1 MGTTEKELTTRASYQ
16 NRDGFMILF
25 PRKLQWTAK
34 GENDPTIDIAISEM
48 KSFFV
53 GKPNVAAA
61 KFRILCNQDI
71 TYTFVL
77 TSQSAWD
84 ELNIIKARVTSGI
97 SRARSAAPSPAPQRS
112 ATTSPVHYRSTAPS
126 PASGGSSPAVWNNG
140 LQQNKNGATTNGR
153 NGTTLPMRKVPSA
166 MEINLRKN
174 LLMRDKRLADQ
185 HRILVVEQKCIAEE
199 EFWELRKNLLR
210 DQDTRTSQQKG
221 RSSTMPNLRPV
232 TEEGGEAKINITPQ
246 LIHEIFEEY
255 PRVKTAYDENI
266 TEELFWTRYV
276 QSKFNDRNR
285 AKATTSIASDDI
297 FDKCW
302 AETEEEREH
311 GRKRLKISNL
321 RDLNATKE
329 DHMEIDFAPDI
340 TMRPG
345 QGKILSLLR
354 RNNRHGERILESA
367 CENSRRHKEMT
378 SQQQKKEVYTED
390 IVMEDLIEE
399 ESLRTFKLDIT
410 DQREYFASQ
419 TAEIDNDVE
428 MVGSEQSSIKHQGS
442 TELLNKFQE
451 SFAKWY
457 PNLKMHSLLETP
469 ILNSVTKKCNEIIKD
484 KQIRMSESKPKIEH
498 LPQKIEKEVNIIQL
512 MGYEFLRHFWASVGS
527 ASKEKV
533 EKNKRMTEQLKSVL
547 EKIDQISE
555 LQPDDDYKQGFNLQ
569 NGAPDINAIQK
580 GQRSD
585 REEQR
590 STVNG
595 KRLKIGSRISSGQVG
610 GNRLNSNGSPKTDVN
625 FEWYDAII
633 QAIQM
638 LEPLRKA
645 INKAIAHDQQSTS
658 PNISRTVNRQA
669 RQSTNQSFQKSI
681 VRELKQANPD
691 HHRAISR
698 ESKTTSSPDIQR
710 PMPRDTKQPQHHGMQ
725 KSVNREAKQITSPKI
740 QRISNHDMQ
749 QSISPDVQRQPNRQI
764 KQSANMRQEN
774 SRVGPKVSVRSN
786 TQVQNARPDIDREA
800 ASARTT
806 IKIPKKNV
814 QQNVSRDDWQSNGR
828 ETHQNTNRVV
838 PKNSIVAS
846 RGSSGGSSGSSAQV
860 SSANKI
866 KNSTKRKR

>member
-16 NRDGFMILF
+16 NRDGFLTLF
-25 PRKLQWTAK
+25 PRKLQWTTK
-34 GENDPTIDIAISEM
+34 SENEPIIDIAISNL
-48 KSFFV
+48 KS
-53 GKPNVAAA
+53 KANVAEA
-61 KFRILCNQDI
+61 KFKIVCNQEI
-71 TYTFVL
+71 AYTFVL

-84 ELNIIKARVTSGI
+84 ELEIIKARVTSGI

-112 ATTSPVHYRSTAPS
+112 AATSPVHHRSTAPS
-126 PASGGSSPAVWNNG
+126 PASGGSSPAVWNNN

-153 NGTTLPMRKVPSA
+153 NGTTLPLRKMPSA
-166 MEINLRKN
+166 KEINLRKN

-255 PRVKTAYDENI
+255 PRVKAAYDENVPDKI

-285 AKATTSIASDDI
+285 AKTTTSIGNDDI

-302 AETEEEREH
+302 IETEEEREH

-367 CENSRRHKEMT
+367 CENSRRHKELI
-378 SQQQKKEVYTED
+378 SHQQKKEVYTED

-399 ESLRTFKLDIT
+399 ESLSTYKLDIT

-419 TAEIDNDVE
+419 AAEIGNDVE
-428 MVGSEQSSIKHQGS
+428 MEQQSSIKHQSS
-442 TELLNKFQE
+442 TDLLNKFQE
-451 SFAKWY
+451 DFANWTLSLEIK
-457 PNLKMHSLLETP
+457 NSLLESSIP
-469 ILNSVTKKCNEIIKD
+469 NKVTKRCNEMIKD
-484 KQIRMSESKPKIEH
+484 KQNRMRDSKPKIEN
-498 LPQKIEKEVNIIQL
+498 LPRKIEKEVNIIQL

-527 ASKEKV
+527 SKEKV
-533 EKNKRMTEQLKSVL
+533 EKNKRMKEQLKSVL
-547 EKIDQISE
+547 EKIDQVSE
-555 LQPDDDYKQGFNLQ
+555 LQPDEDYKQGLN
-569 NGAPDINAIQK
+569 NGVPDINTVQK
-580 GQRSD
+580 GKD
-585 REEQR
+585 EQR
-590 STVNG
+590 TTVNG
-595 KRLKIGSRISSGQVG
+595 KRLKSGSRISSGQGG
-610 GNRLNSNGSPKTDVN
+610 GNRLNSNESPKTDIN
-625 FEWYDAII
+625 IEWYDAII
-633 QAIQM
+633 QATQM
-638 LEPLRKA
+638 LDPLYKA
-645 INKAIAHDQQSTS
+645 INKALAHDQQSTS

-669 RQSTNQSFQKSI
+669 RQSISQNFQKSI
-681 VRELKQANPD
+681 VRELKQASPD

-698 ESKTTSSPDIQR
+698 ETKTTSSPDIQR
-710 PMPRDTKQPQHHGMQ
+710 PMPRDIKQSQHHGMQ
-725 KSVNREAKQITSPKI
+725 KNLNREAKQITNPKI
-740 QRISNHDMQ
+740 QRISSHDNQ
-749 QSISPDVQRQPNRQI
+749 QSLSSDVQRHPNRQI
-764 KQSANMRQEN
+764 KQNANMRQDTRQET
-774 SRVGPKVSVRSN
+774 SRVSPKVSVRST
-786 TQVQNARPDIDREA
+786 TQVQNARPDIDRETA
-800 ASARTT
+800 PVRTN
-806 IKIPKKNV
+806 IKFPKRNV
-814 QQNVSRDDWQSNGR
+814 QQNVSRDDWQLNGH
-828 ETHQNTNRVV
+828 ETHQNTNRVA
-838 PKNSIVAS
+838 PKSSIVAS
-846 RGSSGGSSGSSAQV
+846 RGSSGGTSGSSAQV